1 MAHTLITSDATDGDS
16 ILCRRGRRAAIGRG
30 SSDGPKN
37 ESSSDTLLR
46 GEWTWPNSNL
56 PDKTSRDKLTG
67 GTGLNPVDA
76 WPLPLGQPASF
87 AEGLFSSPVL
97 KSSAEGNH
105 LQRIFTVRPHP
116 ICTKTSPLKRLGQ
129 LPFPHAS
136 EPHGSI
142 PPCRSHWLANDI
154 AQQGSPTLTKSAS
167 PHFFLASQRLPSL
180 PLFHLDRH

>member
-16 ILCRRGRRAAIGRG
+16 IPCRRGKRAATGRG
-30 SSDGPKN
+30 RSDGPKN

-67 GTGLNPVDA
+67 GTGLNPLDA

-97 KSSAEGNH
+97 KSSAEGNNP
-105 LQRIFTVRPHP
+105 QRIFTARPHP

-129 LPFPHAS
+129 LPSPDAS
-136 EPHGSI
+136 QPRGAI
-142 PPCRSHWLANDI
+142 PAPRSDWLANGI
-154 AQQGSPTLTKSAS
+154 AQQGSPTLKKSAS
-167 PHFFLASQRLPSL
+167 PHFFLASQRLPLL
-180 PLFHLDRH
+180 PLFHFSRH